1 MLAWSPMQTAALGR
15 RLVHTYEYSNPIRH
29 SGCVAAVRRSRLT
42 MKAMCLWSRIF
53 FFHPSTFF
61 MKFSSKMLVLINES
75 IKKIHKGQLLL
86 R

>member
-42 MKAMCLWSRIF
+42 MKAMCL
-53 FFHPSTFF
+53 
-61 MKFSSKMLVLINES
+61 
-75 IKKIHKGQLLL
+75 
-86 R
+86 